1 MDILIIKRYFS
12 LPETL
17 VNKRKEEIM
26 SNVKKLAEIVLREH
40 LDDIALDIIQA
51 KRWLSS
57 FDDLPIKTYIQITW
71 SILSY
76 DNEFDLDELEKS
88 VHSLY
93 REMMTAREP
102 FEDIEWDYM
111 TIEVLVNMLASFWSE
126 DD

>member
-1 MDILIIKRYFS
+1 
-12 LPETL
+12 
-17 VNKRKEEIM
+17 M

-40 LDDIALDIIQA
+40 LEDIALDIIQA
-51 KRWLSS
+51 KKWLSS
-57 FDDLPIKTYIQITW
+57 FDDLSVETYLRITW
-71 SILSY
+71 RIIKHG
-76 DNEFDLDELEKS
+76 NEFDLDELEKS

-111 TIEVLVNMLASFWSE
+111 TIEVLVNMLAGFWSE